1 MVMTLCVCIYEA
13 VGWSGAELYMVC
25 TVCRLWT
32 ACEKSLAMWAPG
44 TLYLDYQRKQNIL
57 CFQSERGC
65 DFSCSATFERH
76 DLVLR
81 KKRFPYYLPFVSR
94 VDSRTKGK
102 QCGAEALPMLS
113 DWTLLIKS
121 KRIYISNA
129 YFIYRSSIFWSKLLT
144 WHLSCVLSGW
154 CEISHSIIHLVYTI
168 IQNQWGLKNAI
179 SKRLQLGQFWW
190 LFHYARQIAMGTQ
203 IISISWDRNEA
214 RA

>member
-1 MVMTLCVCIYEA
+1 MCVYI
-13 VGWSGAELYMVC
+13 WSGWLVGSGTIYGIYC
-25 TVCRLWT
+25 LSPIRT

-94 VDSRTKGK
+94 MDSRTKGK

-121 KRIYISNA
+121 NGIYFSNA

-154 CEISHSIIHLVYTI
+154 CEISDAYDYSSLLYDHSKSVRFEKRDIKTLATGTVLVV
-168 IQNQWGLKNAI
+168 I
-179 SKRLQLGQFWW
+179 SLCATDCYGNSNYFY
-190 LFHYARQIAMGTQ
+190 FMG
-203 IISISWDRNEA
+203 
-214 RA
+214 